1 MGGSDI
7 LKLSI
12 RFIDIIRCNGIIIMN
27 MATTEGKL
35 WLNGEMVEQP
45 DAKIHVL
52 THSLHYGIAVFEGV
66 RAYQTDD
73 GRTAIFRLDDHTDR
87 LLGSAKIFQLDV
99 PYDKETFNQAQK
111 DVIKQ
116 NGFDSAYLRP
126 LIWIGAE
133 KLGLSSRGNSIN
145 AMVAAWKW
153 GAYLGEE
160 GIQKGIRV
168 KTSSYTHHMTNVTM
182 CKAKAASNYPVS
194 IMANQEVTRSG
205 YDEAILMDPQG
216 YVCQGSGENLFLV
229 KNGELHTPDLGGGAL
244 DGITRRTI
252 IQFAEDLG
260 IKVVER
266 RITRD
271 EFYLADEIFMTG
283 TAAEVTP
290 IREYDD
296 RVIGCGSRGPITT
309 EIQKTFFDAVQ
320 GKNDKYAHWLTYVK

>member
-1 MGGSDI
+1 
-7 LKLSI
+7 
-12 RFIDIIRCNGIIIMN
+12 MN
-27 MATTEGKL
+27 MATQQGKL
-35 WLNGEMVEQP
+35 WMNGDIIDQP

-52 THSLHYGIAVFEGV
+52 THSLHYGMAVFEGV

-73 GRTAIFRLDDHTDR
+73 NRTAIFRLKEHTER
-87 LLGSAKIFQLDV
+87 LLGSAKIFQMDV
-99 PYDKETFNQAQK
+99 PFNAEQLEDAQK
-111 DVIKQ
+111 EIVKQ
-116 NGFDSAYLRP
+116 NGLAEAYIRP
-126 LIWIGAE
+126 LIWVGAE

-145 AMVAAWKW
+145 AMVAAWHW

-160 GIQKGIRV
+160 GIKNGIRV
-168 KTSSYTHHMTNVTM
+168 KTSSYTHHLPNVTM
-182 CKAKAASNYPVS
+182 CKAKASSNYPVS
-194 IMANQEVTRSG
+194 IMANQEVTRHG

-229 KNGELHTPDLGGGAL
+229 KNGELHTPDLAGGAL

-252 IQFAEDLG
+252 IQFADDLG

-296 RVIGCGSRGPITT
+296 RVIGNGGRGELT
-309 EIQKTFFDAVQ
+309 EQLQSLYFDVVH
-320 GKNDKYAHWLTYVK
+320 GRNDKYMDWLSFID

>member
-1 MGGSDI
+1 
-7 LKLSI
+7 
-12 RFIDIIRCNGIIIMN
+12 MN
-27 MATTEGKL
+27 MATADGKL
-35 WLNGEMVEQP
+35 WLNGDIVDQP

-52 THSLHYGIAVFEGV
+52 THSLHYGMAVFEGL
-66 RAYQTDD
+66 RAYQTAE
-73 GRTAIFRLDDHTDR
+73 GRTAIFRLHEHTER
-87 LLGSAKIFQLDV
+87 LLGSAKIFQMNV
-99 PYDKETFNQAQK
+99 PYDQATLEKAQK
-111 DVIKQ
+111 DIVAQ
-116 NGFDSAYLRP
+116 NNLESAYIRP
-126 LIWIGAE
+126 LIWVGAE
-133 KLGLSSRGNSIN
+133 KLGISSRDNSIN
-145 AMVAAWKW
+145 AMVAAWQW

-168 KTSSYTHHMTNVTM
+168 KTSSYTHHLPNVTM
-182 CKAKAASNYPVS
+182 CKAKASSNYPVS
-194 IMANQEVTRSG
+194 IMANQEVTKHG

-229 KNGELHTPDLGGGAL
+229 KNGELHTPDLAGGAL

-252 IQFAEDLG
+252 IEFAHDLG

-296 RVIGCGSRGPITT
+296 RTIGNGGRGELT
-309 EIQKTFFDAVQ
+309 EQLQSLYFDVVH
-320 GKNDKYAHWLTYVK
+320 GRNNKYLHWLSFIDE

>member
-1 MGGSDI
+1 
-7 LKLSI
+7 
-12 RFIDIIRCNGIIIMN
+12 MN
-27 MATTEGKL
+27 MANLDGKL
-35 WLNGEMVEQP
+35 WMDGKLVDCP
-45 DAKIHVL
+45 DANIHVL
-52 THSLHYGIAVFEGV
+52 THSLHYGLAVFEGV

-73 GRTAIFRLDDHTDR
+73 GRTAIFKLKEHTER
-87 LLGSAKIFQLDV
+87 LLGSAKIFQLNV
-99 PYDKETFNQAQK
+99 PYDYQTLCQAQK
-111 DVIKQ
+111 DVVRESALS
-116 NGFDSAYLRP
+116 SAYIRP
-126 LIWIGAE
+126 LIWVGSE
-133 KLGLSSRGNSIN
+133 KLGIAAKDNTIHT
-145 AMVAAWKW
+145 AVAAWHW

-160 GIQKGIRV
+160 GIQNGIRV
-168 KTSSYTHHMTNVTM
+168 KTSSYTHHHANVTM

-194 IMANQEVTRSG
+194 ILANQEVTKNG

-229 KNGELHTPDLGGGAL
+229 KNGMLHTPDLAGGAL

-252 IQFAEDLG
+252 MQFADDLG

-296 RVIGCGSRGPITT
+296 RVIGSGKRGKITEQLQT
-309 EIQKTFFDAVQ
+309 LYFDVVH
-320 GKNDKYAHWLTYVK
+320 GRNPKYQHWLSFIDE

>member
-1 MGGSDI
+1 
-7 LKLSI
+7 
-12 RFIDIIRCNGIIIMN
+12 
-27 MATTEGKL
+27 MATQEGKL
-35 WLNGEMVEQP
+35 WFNGDMIEQP
-45 DAKIHVL
+45 SAHIHVL
-52 THSLHYGIAVFEGV
+52 THSLHYGMAVFEGV
-66 RAYQTDD
+66 RAYQTND
-73 GRTAIFRLDDHTDR
+73 GRTAIFRLAEHTER

-99 PYDKETFNQAQK
+99 PFDQAALEQAQK
-111 DVIKQ
+111 DVVKQ
-116 NGFDSAYLRP
+116 NGLVEAYIRP
-126 LIWIGAE
+126 LIWVGSE
-133 KLGLSSRGNSIN
+133 SLGLSSRNNSIN

-168 KTSSYTHHMTNVTM
+168 KTSSYTHHLPNVTM
-182 CKAKAASNYPVS
+182 CKAKASSNYPVS
-194 IMANQEVTRSG
+194 IMANQEVTRQG

-229 KNGELHTPDLGGGAL
+229 KRGELHTPDLAGGAL

-252 IQFAEDLG
+252 IEFAEDLG

-296 RVIGCGSRGPITT
+296 RVIGNGGRGELT
-309 EIQKTFFDAVQ
+309 EQLQSLYFDVVH
-320 GKNDKYAHWLTYVK
+320 GRNEKYKDWLSFIDE

>member
-1 MGGSDI
+1 
-7 LKLSI
+7 
-12 RFIDIIRCNGIIIMN
+12 MN
-27 MATTEGKL
+27 MATQQGKL
-35 WLNGEMVEQP
+35 WMNGDIIDQP

-52 THSLHYGIAVFEGV
+52 THSLHYGMAVFEGV

-73 GRTAIFRLDDHTDR
+73 NRTAIFRLKEHTER
-87 LLGSAKIFQLDV
+87 LLGSAKIFQMDV
-99 PYDKETFNQAQK
+99 PFNAKELEDAQK
-111 DVIKQ
+111 EIVKQ
-116 NGFDSAYLRP
+116 NGLAEAYIRP
-126 LIWIGAE
+126 LIWVGAE

-145 AMVAAWKW
+145 AMVAAWHW

-160 GIQKGIRV
+160 GIKNGIRV
-168 KTSSYTHHMTNVTM
+168 KTSSYTHHLPNVTM
-182 CKAKAASNYPVS
+182 CKAKASSNYPVS
-194 IMANQEVTRSG
+194 IMANQEVTRHG

-229 KNGELHTPDLGGGAL
+229 KNGELHTPDLAGGAL

-252 IQFAEDLG
+252 IQFADDLG

-296 RVIGCGSRGPITT
+296 RVIGNGGRGELT
-309 EIQKTFFDAVQ
+309 EQLQSLYFDVVH
-320 GKNDKYAHWLTYVK
+320 GRNDNYMDWLSFID